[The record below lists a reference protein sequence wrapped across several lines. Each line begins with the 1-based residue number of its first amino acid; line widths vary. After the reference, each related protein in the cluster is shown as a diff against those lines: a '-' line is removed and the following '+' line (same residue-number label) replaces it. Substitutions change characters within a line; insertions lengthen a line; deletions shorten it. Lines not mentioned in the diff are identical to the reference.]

1 MEEKLTKQ
9 DGEILLKLARKSIEE
24 ALEGREIIVPE
35 EIKRKY
41 SFPRGVFTTL
51 KNRIN
56 KQLRGCIGIPYP
68 IMPLWQAVVDSAISA
83 AFKDPR
89 FIPITSKEE
98 LDNTILELTILT
110 PPKEIKVEDRRLLP
124 SMIKIGRDGL
134 IVSAF
139 GRTGLLLPQVAV
151 EYNWDAETFLSQ
163 TCLKAGL
170 PPDCWL
176 WDETVI
182 KTFQGQIFEEE
193 N

>member
-68 IMPLWQAVVDSAISA
+68 VMPLWQAVVDSAISA

>member
-98 LDNTILELTILT
+98 LDNTILELTVLT